1 MFPMTSASSVLE
13 ALGDVQDRG
22 GMYAESRAAYAATR
36 KLLAGDATATGRVL
50 LKEAFVAERRG
61 RYAEA
66 VRAIHRAERTL
77 EGEVSPAAD
86 RLRAQLLVWLAA
98 IRANQGLLAR
108 AIVAA
113 RDGVARA
120 EIAGDDEAR
129 ARGLLVL
136 DFAEE
141 AAGRAHDWQR
151 TADALEI
158 YTRLGDLAGEATASN
173 LLGAAAYYD
182 GRWAEALDWYA
193 RARVARAKH
202 GDPVNVALVDSNI
215 TEILADQGR
224 LAEADELIAGATAT
238 WAAADDPWGV
248 GVAQR
253 AQGIIAAR
261 SGRFADAATL
271 LEASRATL
279 DRIGAKL
286 DVASTEL
293 AFAELN
299 LHRGDGHAA
308 LADVAR
314 AETMGAA
321 DNLGPALLRLRGV
334 ALLQVGAFADAREQL
349 ETALAD
355 ARAHGNDF
363 EIALVLGIL
372 DAAAPALG
380 LPPSSDRRAEAAE
393 ILRRLDIISVPG
405 YPISSGAAEAST
417 DQINGT

>member
-1 MFPMTSASSVLE
+1 M
-13 ALGDVQDRG
+13 
-22 GMYAESRAAYAATR
+22 
-36 KLLAGDATATGRVL
+36 
-50 LKEAFVAERRG
+50 
-61 RYAEA
+61 
-66 VRAIHRAERTL
+66 
-77 EGEVSPAAD
+77 
-86 RLRAQLLVWLAA
+86 
-98 IRANQGLLAR
+98 
-108 AIVAA
+108 
-113 RDGVARA
+113 
-120 EIAGDDEAR
+120 
-129 ARGLLVL
+129 
-136 DFAEE
+136 
-141 AAGRAHDWQR
+141 
-151 TADALEI
+151 
-158 YTRLGDLAGEATASN
+158 
-173 LLGAAAYYD
+173 
-182 GRWAEALDWYA
+182 
-193 RARVARAKH
+193 
-202 GDPVNVALVDSNI
+202 NVALVDSNI

-321 DNLGPALLRLRGV
+321 DNLGPALLRLHGV
-334 ALLQVGAFADAREQL
+334 ALLQVGAFAEAGEQL

-355 ARAHGNDF
+355 ARARQRLRDRTGRRHPRGGR
-363 EIALVLGIL
+363 ARPRTPGVLGPTRRGGGDTPPPRHHL
-372 DAAAPALG
+372 GSG
-380 LPPSSDRRAEAAE
+380 LPDLVGCRRSVNRSDQRN
-393 ILRRLDIISVPG
+393 LTF
-405 YPISSGAAEAST
+405 AST
-417 DQINGT
+417 PNFTK